1 MAASQAELDQ
11 VKADV
16 AWLKEKVLSLELK
29 GKSQEGPPTAA
40 ADASQAAPS
49 ASPPPQPP
57 LQPLP
62 PTPPPPPQQPPSALS
77 RAGLQGRYERL
88 LNEERA
94 RHVDAAAAWLVGKV
108 QAAAAIRLTRLDI
121 DFFSKAAPAPSDC
134 LACERWGVMT
144 KKKYGL
150 LNSIGLMSFSET
162 DQGASSGSGG
172 ASSGFGSFGAAS
184 SGFGAPTS
192 PNHAYTA
199 SMNEKVRKIDEE
211 LRTHGREVAF
221 STPDLKAQH
230 EKLVMRQ
237 RSALLEQK
245 KLFCFT
251 LAVAMEGLIAQECV
265 EDVVAAVSSALSDVA
280 VALELPP
287 AGSDSPII
295 RIDWS

>member
-16 AWLKEKVLSLELK
+16 AWLKEKVLSLEAATGSDLK
-29 GKSQEGPPTAA
+29 CSKSQEGPPTAA

-49 ASPPPQPP
+49 ARPPPQPP
-57 LQPLP
+57 LQPL
-62 PTPPPPPQQPPSALS
+62 PPPPQQPPSALS

-162 DQGASSGSGG
+162 DQGASI
-172 ASSGFGSFGAAS
+172 
-184 SGFGAPTS
+184 FGAPAS
-192 PNHAYTA
+192 PNQAYTA
-199 SMNEKVRKIDEE
+199 SMNEKVSKIDEE
-211 LRTHGREVAF
+211 LRTHGQQVSF

-251 LAVAMEGLIAQECV
+251 LAVAMEGIIAQECV